1 MKFKTSISETKNGE
15 HLVRGH
21 NIVELLNK
29 HSFAEVILLLLRGD
43 LPSANEAKLLEA
55 MLVASVENGIEAPSI
70 YVPRVVAASGNDM
83 HVALAASCLAIGSKH
98 GGAAEACATLLASEK
113 SPEEIVNGKKMIAGF
128 GHKIYKDAD
137 PRAAALYEK
146 AKSLGFACTYF
157 EKAYAIEAALATKK
171 AKPRTDSTVVES
183 STGGK
188 KLPLNIDGAI
198 AATLLELK
206 LDPRLGKALFMI
218 ARLVGASAHIL
229 EEMNQG
235 NSYYRLEEGDVET
248 E

>member
-1 MKFKTSISETKNGE
+1 
-15 HLVRGH
+15 
-21 NIVELLNK
+21 
-29 HSFAEVILLLLRGD
+29 
-43 LPSANEAKLLEA
+43 
-55 MLVASVENGIEAPSI
+55 
-70 YVPRVVAASGNDM
+70 M

-98 GGAAEACATLLASEK
+98 GGAAESCAALLASDK
-113 SPEEIVNGKKMIAGF
+113 TPDEIVVQEKVIPGF

-146 AKSLGFACTYF
+146 AKSLGFACKHF
-157 EKAYAIEAALATKK
+157 EKAYAIEAALAAKK
-171 AKPRTDSTVVES
+171 
-183 STGGK
+183 GK

-206 LDPRLGKALFMI
+206 LNPRLGKSLFMI

-235 NSYYRLEEGDVET
+235 NSYYRLEEGDVEN
-248 E
+248 